1 MKVPKVPKM
10 PKIKSKGNDQNRL
23 DCDLNGR
30 IEAAA
35 IRPQQLLLS

>member
-1 MKVPKVPKM
+1 V
-10 PKIKSKGNDQNRL
+10 PKIKSKGNDQKRFGR
-23 DCDLNGR
+23 DLSGR